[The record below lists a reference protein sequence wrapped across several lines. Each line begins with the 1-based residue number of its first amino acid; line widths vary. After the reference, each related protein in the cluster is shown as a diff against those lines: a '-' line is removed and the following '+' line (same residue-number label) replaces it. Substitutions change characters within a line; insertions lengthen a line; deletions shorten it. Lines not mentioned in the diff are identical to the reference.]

1 MVGRTAP
8 WLLGALAGLMC
19 AMVLAGAGRAQE
31 SDDLTKLQDE
41 VNQLRHERK
50 YVEALAAQRTLAA
63 AVEKEEVASAGRPGR
78 KTAEAL
84 GSLAWNALFARD
96 YVEALAAAKRGFA
109 LAPHLL
115 WIETNRA
122 HALLFLGRSGEAR
135 ELYLA
140 HKDRRAFHGS
150 DETWE
155 EAVAADFNTLREAG
169 SSHAGFA
176 EIVAALGLIPE
187 IEALRV
193 QVKELYKDRKYVEA
207 LSAAEKYVALS
218 RERFGDEATEVA
230 KATDWLAR
238 VYRAQSRFA
247 EAEPFFRQ
255 SLAIRE
261 KALGPEQPSVAQ
273 SLHDLALL
281 YDRQRRYREAEALYQ
296 RSLAI
301 RVKSLGPEHPDVST
315 TLNNLAVVYQ
325 NLGRH
330 ADAVPLHMRSIAI
343 DEKTLGPE
351 HPDVAISLQNLADL
365 FERQGRHAD
374 AEPLA
379 RRSLAIFEKSG
390 RPEQVRLSLSSLAGL
405 YLYMGRYAEA
415 EPLFGRS
422 LALTEK
428 ALGPAHPDVATSLG
442 NLATVYLDQG
452 RYAEA
457 EFLHRRGLAIRETS
471 LGSNHTAVGGSLNNL
486 GHVYR
491 KQGRNAEAEPLYKR
505 SLAIAEKAM
514 GAEHVD
520 VGVALHGLGQVYRD
534 EGRYGEA
541 EPLLKRALFV
551 FEKALGTEHGFVGT
565 AQHNLALLYARQ
577 GRHAEAEPL
586 YQHSLAIREKALG
599 PDHRDIAQSLHDIAA
614 LYQSQD
620 QHAEA
625 ERLYRRSL
633 VIREKALG
641 PDHPDVGQS
650 LDGLAELYKSQGRDA
665 EAERLHGRSL
675 AIRGK
680 LLAPSAV
687 GTSFNE
693 LAKQFESQYS
703 WEEAEVLYRHSL
715 AIRETL
721 LHSEHPDVGSVLTN
735 LARLYER
742 QSSRES
748 EAERLYERS
757 AAIREKALGSEH
769 PDAGTALYTLAT
781 LAWQEGR
788 KVEAGVYYRRS
799 LAVREKVLG
808 PEHPD
813 VVRFRNTLVEHYLS
827 AGRYREVESL
837 AESTLA
843 VSEKALG
850 PEHPEVGTALDH
862 LARVYVVQRRHAD
875 AEPLRT
881 RVVAIREK
889 TLGTEHLE
897 VSNALYYLAELY
909 ESQHRH
915 DEALPL
921 YTRALAIREKAQGP
935 EHPQVGLLLGHLAEL
950 YQKMGRTSEAEPFYN
965 RSLAIRSRVAAL
977 NDERV
982 RLREAG
988 KYGEAVEVAEQ
999 LLRFE
1004 EKSLL
1009 PPDHNDTGVALNNL
1023 AQLYLFLGRYADA
1036 EPLLRRS
1043 LDIVDKYSFGQPDHN
1058 VAVALHTLGDVYYD
1072 QGRYAEA
1079 EPLFKRSLAISEKGP
1094 FRQRDERMMSY
1105 VLNSL
1110 AALYQVQGQLTEAE
1124 PLYKR
1129 SLALREK
1136 VFGAEHR
1143 EVGAVLSN
1151 LAGLQSDQSRI
1162 LDAEP
1167 LYKRS
1172 LGILEKQ
1179 LSQDHPDV
1187 GAVLH
1192 NLARVYHEQG
1202 RVADAEPMYRRS
1214 LSISEKALGPDHP
1227 SVVAALNSLAELAYL
1242 QSDWAG
1248 AAGYWR
1254 RSTSIM
1260 QRRAE
1265 RGVADGRGEASGG
1278 EARRLAWPFWGL
1290 VSATYRLVARG
1301 PTPALTAE
1309 MFERAQW
1316 MQRSEVAA
1324 SLAQMAAR
1332 SAKGSPELATLVRE
1346 RQDLAV
1352 EWQVKD
1358 RLLVNAKSKA
1368 SSERK
1373 AEAEAEKA
1381 LADRLAAIDRRL
1393 AEIDR
1398 RFAQGFPDHA
1408 ALASP
1413 TSVSVAEVQSQLVAD
1428 EALVLFLNMPER
1440 KYADEK
1446 RKPFPEETFVW
1457 VVTKSQVRW
1466 VRSGLG
1472 TAALAQEVAALRCG
1486 LDATAW
1492 YGEGAEKCETALNIP
1507 VAGSPGL
1514 NQPLPFDHARAHKL
1528 YLALL
1533 GQARDLIRGKHL
1545 LIVPSGPLTQLPF
1558 QVLVTRPPA
1567 EAVATG
1573 VRPAGSDTVV
1583 PSSPCVTVPGAGAC
1597 PMVSELKAVKPEPTS
1612 KHRSVAWLAREH
1624 TVTVLPAVSSLK
1636 ALRRVGKPSV
1646 APRPM
1651 IGFGNP
1657 LLEGPNTHYANL
1669 AKLARDKETCLDGRR
1684 GRLVALSELRG
1695 SVKRVETR
1703 GALADVSLIKSQV
1716 PLPETA
1722 DELCAVA
1729 QDVKA
1734 EASDIHLGTR
1744 ATEREVKRLSASG
1757 ELAKYRMVH
1766 FATHGVLAGQLD
1778 GTQEPGLILTP
1789 PDSATE
1795 QDDGYLTASEIA
1807 ALKLDADWVIL
1818 SACNTAAG
1826 AATSAEALSGLARAF
1841 IYAQARALLVSHW
1854 EVNSDATVKLITV
1867 AIREMARDPKVG
1879 RADALRRSMLA
1890 LIDKGEPHETHPAYW
1905 APFVVVGEGA
1915 SANTL
1920 ALPVARSESKK
1931 SFKAKATPKK
1941 PDDWAKRAFGSQ

>member
-1 MVGRTAP
+1 MAGRTVP
-8 WLLGALAGLMC
+8 WLLGAMAGLMC
-19 AMVLAGAGRAQE
+19 AMVLAGTGRAQE
-31 SDDLTKLQDE
+31 PDDLTKLEDE
-41 VNQLRHERK
+41 VNRLRYERK
-50 YVEALAAQRTLAA
+50 YVEALATQRTLAA
-63 AVEKEEVASAGRPGR
+63 AIEKEEMASTGSPGR

-84 GSLAWNALFARD
+84 GSLAWQALFAHN
-96 YVEALAAAKRGFA
+96 YVEALAASERGFA

-122 HALLFLGRSGEAR
+122 HALLFLGRTDEAR
-135 ELYLA
+135 ALYLE
-140 HKDRRAFHGS
+140 HKDRRLFHGS
-150 DETWE
+150 DDTWE
-155 EAVAADFNTLREAG
+155 EAVAADFDKLREAG
-169 SSHAGFA
+169 SSHSAVA
-176 EIVAALGLIPE
+176 EIAAALGLIPE
-187 IEALRV
+187 IEALRK
-193 QVKELYKDRKYVEA
+193 QVKELYRERKHAEA
-207 LSAAEKYVALS
+207 LSVAEKYVALS
-218 RERFGDEATEVA
+218 RERFGDEATESA
-230 KATDWLAR
+230 KAIDWLAR
-238 VYRAQSRFA
+238 VYRAQGRFA
-247 EAEPFFRQ
+247 EAEPMLRQ

-261 KALGPEQPSVAQ
+261 KALGPEHPSVAQ

-281 YDRQRRYREAEALYQ
+281 HDRQRRYPEAEALYQ

-301 RVKSLGPEHPDVST
+301 REKALGPEHPDVST
-315 TLNNLAVVYQ
+315 SLNNLAVVYQ

-330 ADAVPLHMRSIAI
+330 ADAVPLHLRSIAI
-343 DEKTLGPE
+343 DEKTLGLE
-351 HPDVAISLQNLADL
+351 HSDVAISLQNLADL

-374 AEPLA
+374 AEPLL
-379 RRSLAIFEKSG
+379 RRSVAIFEKSG
-390 RPEQVRLSLSSLAGL
+390 RPDQVRQSLSSLGGL

-422 LALTEK
+422 LALIEK

-457 EFLHRRGLAIRETS
+457 EFLYRRSVATREKS
-471 LGSNHTAVGGSLNNL
+471 LGPDHSAVGGSLNNL

-491 KQGRNAEAEPLYKR
+491 KQGRNAEAESLYNR
-505 SLAIAEKAM
+505 SLLIAEKAM
-514 GAEHVD
+514 GPEHVD
-520 VGVALHGLGQVYRD
+520 VGVSLHGLGQVYRD

-541 EPLLKRALFV
+541 EALLTRALSI
-551 FEKALGTEHGFVGT
+551 FEKALGPEHGFVGT
-565 AQHNLALLYARQ
+565 AQHNLAVLYARQ
-577 GRHAEAEPL
+577 RRHAEAEPL
-586 YQHSLAIREKALG
+586 YQRSLAIREKVWG
-599 PDHRDIAQSLHDIAA
+599 PEHRDVAQSLHDIAA
-614 LYQSQD
+614 LYQSQE

-633 VIREKALG
+633 AIREKALG

-650 LDGLAELYKSQGRDA
+650 LDGLAELYQSQGRNA
-665 EAERLHGRSL
+665 EAERLHARSA

-687 GTSFNE
+687 GASLNE
-693 LAKQFESQYS
+693 LGKQYESQYS

-715 AIRETL
+715 AIREAL
-721 LHSEHPDVGSVLTN
+721 LGSEHPDVASVLTN
-735 LARLYER
+735 LARLCER

-748 EAERLYERS
+748 EAEPLYERS
-757 AAIREKALGSEH
+757 VAIREKAMQSEH
-769 PDAGTALYTLAT
+769 PDVGTAFYTSAT

-788 KVEAGVYYRRS
+788 KVEAEVYYRRS

-813 VVRFRNTLVEHYLS
+813 VVRFRNILVEHYLS

-837 AESTLA
+837 AERTLA
-843 VSEKALG
+843 VSERALG

-862 LARVYVVQRRHAD
+862 LARVYEAQRRHAD
-875 AEPLRT
+875 AEPLR
-881 RVVAIREK
+881 RRMVAIREK
-889 TLGTEHLE
+889 TLGPEDLE
-897 VSNALYYLAELY
+897 VGNALYYLANLY
-909 ESQHRH
+909 ESQLRH
-915 DEALPL
+915 DEALAL
-921 YTRALAIREKAQGP
+921 YTRTLAIREKVQGP
-935 EHPQVGLLLGHLAEL
+935 DHPQVGLLLGHLAEL
-950 YQKMGRTSEAEPFYN
+950 YQRMGRTSEAEPLQK
-965 RSLAIRSRVAAL
+965 RSLAIRRRVTAL

-988 KYGEAVEVAEQ
+988 KYAEAVEVAER

-1009 PPDHNDTGVALNNL
+1009 PPDHNDMGVALNNL

-1043 LDIVDKYSFGQPDHN
+1043 LDIVDKHAMGRDDHN

-1110 AALYQVQGQLTEAE
+1110 AALHQVQGRLTEAE

-1136 VFGAEHR
+1136 VFGPEHR
-1143 EVGAVLSN
+1143 EVGGVLSN
-1151 LAGLQSDQSRI
+1151 LAGLYSDQGRS
-1162 LDAEP
+1162 LEAEP

-1172 LGILEKQ
+1172 LGILEKV
-1179 LSQDHPDV
+1179 LPQDHPDV

-1192 NLARVYHEQG
+1192 NLARVYHEQ
-1202 RVADAEPMYRRS
+1202 RRTADAEPMYRRS

-1242 QSDWAG
+1242 QNNWAG
-1248 AAGYWR
+1248 AAGHWR
-1254 RSTSIM
+1254 RSTGIM

-1265 RGVADGRGEASGG
+1265 RGVADGRAEASGG

-1290 VSATYRLVARG
+1290 VSATYRLGAPG
-1301 PTPALTAE
+1301 PTPAVAGE

-1332 SAKGSPELATLVRE
+1332 SAKGSPELAALVRE

-1358 RLLVNAKSKA
+1358 RLLVSAKSKA
-1368 SSERK
+1368 PSERK
-1373 AEAEAEKA
+1373 TEAEAGAEKA
-1381 LADRLAAIDRRL
+1381 LTDRLAAIDSRL

-1413 TSVSVAEVQSQLVAD
+1413 ASASVAEVQSQLVAD

-1457 VVTKSQVRW
+1457 AVTKWQVRW

-1492 YGEGAEKCETALNIP
+1492 YGEGAEKCETALNTKL
-1507 VAGSPGL
+1507 PGPD
-1514 NQPLPFDHARAHKL
+1514 QSLPFDHARAHKL
-1528 YLALL
+1528 YLALF
-1533 GQARDLIRGKHL
+1533 GEVRDLIKGKHL

-1558 QVLVTRPPA
+1558 HVLVTAPP
-1567 EAVATG
+1567 EGVVATG
-1573 VRPAGSDTVV
+1573 VKRSGSDTVV
-1583 PSSPCVTVPGAGAC
+1583 PSSP
-1597 PMVSELKAVKPEPTS
+1597 

-1636 ALRRVGKPSV
+1636 ALRRVGKPSA
-1646 APRPM
+1646 APKPM

-1657 LLEGPNTHYANL
+1657 LLEGPNTRYANL
-1669 AKLARDKETCLDGRR
+1669 AKLARDKEICPDERQ
-1684 GRLVALSELRG
+1684 GRLVASAGLRA
-1695 SVKRVETR
+1695 SVGRFETR
-1703 GALADVSLIKSQV
+1703 GVLADVSLIRSQV

-1734 EASDIHLGTR
+1734 EASDIHLGSQ
-1744 ATEREVKRLSASG
+1744 ATEREIKRLSAGG

-1789 PDSATE
+1789 PDTATE

-1854 EVNSDATVKLITV
+1854 EVDSDATVKLITAAV
-1867 AIREMARDPKVG
+1867 REMARDPKVG
-1879 RADALRRSMLA
+1879 RAEAIRRSMLA
-1890 LIDKGEPHETHPAYW
+1890 LVDKGEPHEAHPAYW

-1915 SANTL
+1915 TISAH
-1920 ALPVARSESKK
+1920 ALPIARSEAGRNSL
-1931 SFKAKATPKK
+1931 KAKGTPKG